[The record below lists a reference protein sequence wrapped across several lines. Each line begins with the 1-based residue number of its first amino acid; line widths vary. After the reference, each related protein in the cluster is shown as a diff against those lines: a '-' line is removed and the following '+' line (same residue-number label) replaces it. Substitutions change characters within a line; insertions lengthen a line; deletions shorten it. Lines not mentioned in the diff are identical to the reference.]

1 MGQVTIYLDDDT
13 EAKMVA
19 SAEAMQISKSK
30 WIATVIQE
38 KLHDQWPL
46 EIREMAGSWETFP
59 DLTDIRDQP
68 SQDSQ
73 RESL

>member
-1 MGQVTIYLDDDT
+1 MGQVTIYLEDEL

-19 SAEAMQISKSK
+19 EAKAQSLSKSK

-38 KLHDQWPL
+38 KLENDWPL
-46 EIREMAGSWETFP
+46 AVREAAGSWTDFP
-59 DLTDIRDQP
+59 DLEEIRGDTQA
-68 SQDSQ
+68 DTG